1 MTERRARPGA
11 GRARNGNEGGRE
23 GSARR
28 RGSGPTVA
36 RLAALRVLERV
47 ERARAYADIALHHT
61 LAQSNMAGADRRLTT
76 DLVYGTLRW
85 RGRIDF
91 ILAGALERKLDTLE
105 PLVLTTLRMGAYQI
119 HFSDRIPDTAAVDEA
134 VRCVRALGAERA
146 TGLVNATLRRIAR
159 ERETVVFPGWAD
171 DPLGHLEHA
180 LSVPRWIAERWF
192 ADYGE
197 AAPELAKA
205 NNRPPPHT
213 IRVNPQR
220 NSPDELLA
228 RIRADFPDARP
239 CTLAS
244 RGIVLGRS
252 GDAGRDPLFRDG
264 HYTVQDEASQA
275 VVDLLG
281 VEPHHRVLDVC
292 AAPGTKTTA
301 IAEQLSELGSVLA
314 LDRHA
319 GRLGLVAQ
327 AARRLG
333 LRGVSTL
340 ARDSTLSLEDLP
352 GAAGESAPTQG
363 ARFHR
368 VLVDAPCSGLGA
380 LRRNPDARWRVRP
393 VDPAKLGTVQLTL
406 LERAAQVV
414 SPGGSLVYST
424 CTVLSEENEDVVEGF
439 LDAHPDFRLL
449 APEFLPPAL
458 APVLDEKGFMRC
470 YPHINDSDG
479 FFAARL
485 ERKN

>member
-1 MTERRARPGA
+1 MTERRIRSGV
-11 GRARNGNEGGRE
+11 GRARNGHDGGP
-23 GSARR
+23 RR
-28 RGSGPTVA
+28 RGSAPTVA
-36 RLAALRVLERV
+36 RLTALRVLERV
-47 ERARAYADIALHHT
+47 ERARAYADVTLHHA
-61 LAQSNMAGADRRLTT
+61 LAQSNMAGADRRLAT

-91 ILAGALERKLDTLE
+91 ILAGALERKLESVE
-105 PLVLTTLRMGAYQI
+105 PLVLTTLRMGTYQI

-134 VRCVRALGAERA
+134 VRCTRALGAERA
-146 TGLVNATLRRIAR
+146 TGLVNATLRRVSR
-159 ERETVVFPGWAD
+159 ERETVAFPLWKD
-171 DPLGHLEHA
+171 DPLAHLEHA
-180 LSVPRWIAERWF
+180 LSVPPWIAERWLK
-192 ADYGE
+192 DYGE
-197 AAPELAKA
+197 AAPALAEA
-205 NNRPPPHT
+205 SNRPPPHT
-213 IRVNPQR
+213 IRVNPR
-220 NSPDELLA
+220 KNRPAELLD
-228 RIRADFPDARP
+228 RIRADFPDAQP

-264 HYTVQDEASQA
+264 HYTVQDEASQT
-275 VVDLLG
+275 VVDLLD
-281 VEPHHRVLDVC
+281 VEAHHRVLDVC

-301 IAEQLSELGSVLA
+301 IAEQLSEAGSVLA
-314 LDRHA
+314 LDRHP

-333 LRGVSTL
+333 LRGIRTL
-340 ARDSTLSLEDLP
+340 ARDGTLSLEDLP
-352 GAAGESAPTQG
+352 GPAGEPAPAHG
-363 ARFHR
+363 AQFHR

-393 VDPAKLGTVQLTL
+393 ADPAKLGAVQLTL
-406 LERAAQVV
+406 LERAAEVV

-424 CTVLSEENEDVVEGF
+424 CTVLSEENEDVIEQF
-439 LDAHPDFRLL
+439 LEAHPGFRLV

-458 APVLDEKGFMRC
+458 APALDEKGFMRC

-485 ERKN
+485 ERKI